1 MNDDIQAT
9 GQQQVTPAFSS
20 SLASPPPAPALY
32 SDAGDDYNA
41 EQQQANANL
50 MPEQPVL
57 TDDVAARS
65 QSVADIQNGVADQ
78 LTEANPAQDQRCAKQ
93 PQSALKKTK

>member
-20 SLASPPPAPALY
+20 SLASPSPAPALY
-32 SDAGDDYNA
+32 SDAGDDYA
-41 EQQQANANL
+41 TEQQQASANL

-57 TDDVAARS
+57 TDDIAALS
-65 QSVADIQNGVADQ
+65 QSVSDIQTGVSDQ
-78 LTEANPAQDQRCAKQ
+78 PAGAVLTPELRVELQG
-93 PQSALKKTK
+93 ALPR

>member
-20 SLASPPPAPALY
+20 SLASPSPAPALY
-32 SDAGDDYNA
+32 SDAGDDYA
-41 EQQQANANL
+41 TEQQQASANL

-57 TDDVAARS
+57 TDDIAALS
-65 QSVADIQNGVADQ
+65 QS
-78 LTEANPAQDQRCAKQ
+78 RCLYT
-93 PQSALKKTK
+93 PTISALFKTDERTAG